1 MKIIINYNGI
11 SGLLFFLMSKTY
23 PAVILE
29 ALEAVGYHLVPCGKM
44 TIFNGQSLNQVGHL
58 LHSKLLVIPSR

>member
-1 MKIIINYNGI
+1 
-11 SGLLFFLMSKTY
+11 MSKTY